1 MRAAVLLL
9 ASSALAANAQQ
20 VPSNAPAGKGTTAWY
35 DHAVIYEIYP
45 RSFQDTDGNG
55 IGDLKGVTAHLDYLQ
70 KLGIDAIWL
79 TPFFPS
85 PNLDFGYDISN
96 YTDVA
101 PEYGTMAD
109 WDNLVSEAKK
119 RNIRVLVD
127 FVLNHTSDKH
137 PWFIESAS
145 NTTNPKRNW
154 YVWKDG
160 KPGPTGTPNTLP
172 PTNWVSIFGGSTW
185 TLDPGLDPKTS
196 QWYYH
201 IFAPYQPDVNWA
213 DPGLRKA
220 MFDVVRFW
228 LDHGASGFRLD
239 AAPFLFEDQT
249 YPDDPDLKG
258 SPAGLKPYSNSRP
271 ENHGVMREMRA
282 ILDTYPGRPVLLGE
296 SPTKTIDQL
305 NLVYG
310 KNHDEVQLPMDFMV
324 GDMDH
329 LSAEDLKENIDD
341 AETHLDGTATLF
353 FSSHDHHRQ
362 LTLYGDGD
370 HNPQIARVSA
380 AATLLPGGT
389 TLLYYGEELGM
400 ADLTAADLKGVPLGP
415 KRPRA
420 DDRDPERSPMQWTAG
435 TNAGFTTGTP
445 WLPANP
451 GKTTVNAAAE
461 AADPTSMLHWYQSL
475 IALRKTPAFAT
486 GTYLPLD
493 SGNKQVFAFARTSG
507 GGQGALV
514 AMNLSPKPQ
523 QVHLAGTSLNLSGST
538 ILLATPGV
546 TAPRTTAF
554 TLPPFAVLVTSTK

>member
-1 MRAAVLLL
+1 MRAATHLLAAIL
-9 ASSALAANAQQ
+9 ASSTALTATAQQ
-20 VPSNAPAGKGTTAWY
+20 VPSTTPAGSTTPAWY

-55 IGDLKGVTAHLDYLQ
+55 IGDLKGVTEHLDYLQ

-109 WDNLVSEAKK
+109 WDNLVAEAKK

-160 KPGPTGTPNTLP
+160 KSGPTGTPNALP
-172 PTNWVSIFGGSTW
+172 PTNWLSIFGGSTW
-185 TLDPGLDPKTS
+185 TLDPGPMPASDPKTA

-201 IFAPYQPDVNWA
+201 IFGKYQPDVNWA

-239 AAPFLFEDQT
+239 AAPFLFEDPA

-258 SPAGLKPYSNSRP
+258 SPAALKPYSNSRP

-282 ILDTYPGRPVLLGE
+282 ILNSYPGQPVLLGE
-296 SPTKTIDQL
+296 SPTKTIEQL
-305 NLVYG
+305 DLVYG

-324 GDMDH
+324 GDMKH
-329 LSAEDLKENIDD
+329 LSAAELKENIDT
-341 AETHLDGTATLF
+341 AETHLSGTATLF

-362 LTLYGDGD
+362 LTLFGDGA
-370 HNPQIARVSA
+370 HNPQIARISA

-400 ADLTAADLKGVPLGP
+400 SDLTPADLKGIPLGP
-415 KRPRA
+415 QRPRA
-420 DDRDPERSPMQWTAG
+420 DHRDPERSPMQWTAG
-435 TNAGFTTGTP
+435 PNAGFTTGTP

-451 GKTTVNAAAE
+451 AKSTINATAE
-461 AADPTSMLHWYQSL
+461 ASDPASMLHWYQSL
-475 IALRKTPAFAT
+475 IALRKTPAFTT
-486 GTYLPLD
+486 GTYLPLE
-493 SGNKQVFAFARTSG
+493 SGNDQVFAFARKSLIPK
-507 GGQGALV
+507 ALS
-514 AMNLSPKPQ
+514 SP
-523 QVHLAGTSLNLSGST
+523 
-538 ILLATPGV
+538 
-546 TAPRTTAF
+546 
-554 TLPPFAVLVTSTK
+554 